1 MKNLVV
7 FLLTI
12 LVTFNSKGQC
22 VATASNGDY
31 TVTLNIYPIS
41 LVPSSTS
48 CAFGYNYNIEVG
60 YDIKIT
66 GTNPPSPITTG
77 LYTSQ
82 GSLTCNN
89 GTNGDQTLFV
99 DLNNG
104 NAHTTVISSSGPYSS
119 LSDCNTATPSTYNCN
134 SFSFDVQ
141 GPNLTQTVNCGISNI
156 ALPIKILAFTANQS
170 HGLNVLNWEIADA
183 IDFDY
188 FQVQRSL
195 DAKTFET
202 ASEKIQLTESNK
214 YIWSEK
220 SNLEFKN
227 TYYRLVLRDKDGSIN
242 FSKIISVENSSE
254 NNNEV
259 LIYPNPSQDEVS
271 IYWDTNTFK
280 AQKLQITDANGKILK
295 SDKAK
300 YRINFKEFKAGIYF
314 ITLLDNENHKIV
326 KKFIK
331 LD

>member
-1 MKNLVV
+1 MNYLLV

-12 LVTFNSKGQC
+12 LVTINSKGQC

-31 TVTLNIYPIS
+31 TVTLNVYPLR
-41 LVPSSTS
+41 LVPSSTN
-48 CAFGYNYNIEVG
+48 CVFGYNYNIEVG

-66 GTNPPSPITTG
+66 GTNPPSPVTSG

-89 GTNGDQTLFV
+89 GTNGNQTLFV

-104 NAHTTVISSSGPYSS
+104 NAHTTVISSSGPYTS

-134 SFSFDVQ
+134 TFSFDVQ

-156 ALPIKILAFTANQS
+156 ALPIKIISFSSNLSLGQ
-170 HGLNVLNWEIADA
+170 NVLNWEIAEA

-188 FQVQRSL
+188 FQVQRSF

-202 ASEKIQLTESNK
+202 VSEKIPLTNANK
-214 YIWSEK
+214 YVWNEK
-220 SNLEFKN
+220 ANINFKN
-227 TYYRLVLRDKDGSIN
+227 TYYRLLLKDKDGSLN
-242 FSKIISVENSSE
+242 FSKIISVENSIE
-254 NNNEV
+254 NSGDLV
-259 LIYPNPSQDEVS
+259 IFPNPAQDEVS
-271 IYWDTNTFK
+271 VYWDTKSFR
-280 AQKLQITDANGKILK
+280 AQNLLISDGTGKILN
-295 SDKAK
+295 SEKAK
-300 YRINFKEFKAGIYF
+300 NQIKFKDYKAGIYF
-314 ITLLDNENHKIV
+314 VTLIDNDNHKIV